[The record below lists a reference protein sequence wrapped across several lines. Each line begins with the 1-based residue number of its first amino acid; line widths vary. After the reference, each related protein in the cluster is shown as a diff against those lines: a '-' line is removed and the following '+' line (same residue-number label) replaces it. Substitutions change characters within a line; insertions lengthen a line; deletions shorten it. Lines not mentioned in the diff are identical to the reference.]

1 VNRIVEPEI
10 LDELVPTDPD
20 AVRSRRDLCMINSL
34 MGGQK
39 WIAKQIQQIQEVC
52 KLAKMGKVTRIVEL
66 GAGDG
71 MLSQQL
77 KGLFPDCEVV
87 AVDLISRPESV
98 RGDVV
103 WEKVNVMEY
112 GGFDENTVVVAN
124 LFIHHLQEDE
134 LRLLGGRLSS
144 VRAVVLAEPHRKA
157 SAIFMGRMI
166 FPIINHVTRHD
177 MITSIRAGFI
187 KGEVSVLLGE
197 GFEWREST
205 GLLGGIRMMGVRR

>member
-1 VNRIVEPEI
+1 VEPEI
-10 LDELVPTDPD
+10 LDELMPADPA
-20 AVRSRRDLCMINSL
+20 AVRSRRDLRMINSL

-39 WIAKQIQQIQEVC
+39 WIAKQILELLE
-52 KLAKMGKVTRIVEL
+52 LAKTSNISRIVEL

-71 MLSQQL
+71 ELSNQL
-77 KGLFPDCEVV
+77 KSLFPGCEVV

-98 RGDVV
+98 RLDVV
-103 WEKVNVMEY
+103 WKKVNVMEY
-112 GGFDENTVVVAN
+112 DGFDEDTIVVAN

-134 LRLLGGRLSS
+134 LRLLGKQLSS
-144 VRAVVLAEPHRKA
+144 VRAVILAEPHRRA

-187 KGEVSVLLGE
+187 KGEIARSLGD
-197 GFEWREST
+197 GFEWMEST